1 MLGASQASKPI
12 SQALL
17 GTSIAAAILLQARP
31 SLADGWR
38 PRRHLVNL
46 QDPSVARTDIATE
59 QPATRSTTAQAQ
71 ASSWTGSAANLSEGL
86 SRAWHRVASPN
97 ASRGY
102 VVSGPRPSPYQSG
115 YQPSF
120 NWLGWTALG
129 AAALVALG
137 IKFQDRLGWIGR
149 GGRRQH
155 GGRWVRDR
163 SLGGKMVFIPDP
175 ESTLPAAKRPLWDFE
190 DGVGS
195 SAAPSTSSIPS
206 GRSKE
211 TASAPPAPPS
221 WWVEHDGRTGGA
233 QLPATQRAELETEAC
248 QLLRRLEDDKV
259 LQGEDYSLEGLGR
272 LATLNQEAGPDLVV
286 HPATANGRDAMLRR
300 GVQAALEAAMAARD
314 GAASLVGPLP
324 LPPAPF
330 VCRLA
335 AALGVPA
342 ERTAAMVR
350 AELAAAARAEIIG
363 AEAGARRGDAGGVSR
378 AARRL
383 ARGLAAFPLPRAS
396 AEAELVAGSVR
407 TSAGLE
413 VRRRLF
419 VEAGADAGA
428 GSGDTTHVLAELLGF
443 DPELVVPQHP
453 G

>member
-1 MLGASQASKPI
+1 MVDRAQ
-12 SQALL
+12 LL
-17 GTSIAAAILLQARP
+17 NG
-31 SLADGWR
+31 
-38 PRRHLVNL
+38 H
-46 QDPSVARTDIATE
+46 
-59 QPATRSTTAQAQ
+59 
-71 ASSWTGSAANLSEGL
+71 
-86 SRAWHRVASPN
+86 
-97 ASRGY
+97 
-102 VVSGPRPSPYQSG
+102 
-115 YQPSF
+115 
-120 NWLGWTALG
+120 
-129 AAALVALG
+129 
-137 IKFQDRLGWIGR
+137 
-149 GGRRQH
+149 
-155 GGRWVRDR
+155 
-163 SLGGKMVFIPDP
+163 SLGPFLVFIPDP

-206 GRSKE
+206 GRSQE

-233 QLPATQRAELETEAC
+233 QLPATQRAELETEAR

-272 LATLNQEAGPDLVV
+272 LAALNQEAGPDLVV

-314 GAASLVGPLP
+314 GAASL
-324 LPPAPF
+324 
-330 VCRLA
+330 
-335 AALGVPA
+335 
-342 ERTAAMVR
+342 
-350 AELAAAARAEIIG
+350 
-363 AEAGARRGDAGGVSR
+363 
-378 AARRL
+378 
-383 ARGLAAFPLPRAS
+383 
-396 AEAELVAGSVR
+396 AELVAGSVR